1 MEDHLDNFEGVLST
15 NHHYE
20 DIALRKVGLT
30 PSCSGRG
37 AGHQGFPKLSR
48 RGVLLCAAGMAA
60 AGADR
65 SLAGGFQMPKD
76 KATLSTKQFYEDN
89 PTYIDPLDDTASWVI
104 STPQAQNVD
113 PKLLRAASDSLARM
127 KYACSF
133 IVIRNNSIV
142 YEQYYNGSAEN
153 HSNNVHSA
161 SKSILGASI
170 GIAVGRGL
178 IPSIDTPIS
187 AILPAKYANLMD
199 ETKKTITV
207 EHLLTLTSGLKWT
220 EDRTEYRI
228 ERADDWIA
236 AILSLPMNSKPG
248 TSFNY
253 STGDTHLA
261 SAVLTEAAKMP
272 TYEFIHQN
280 LLLPMGIKAEHWGRD
295 PQGYFSGGYNFYLT
309 PRKLAKFGV
318 LYLNK
323 GNWRG
328 QQLVPE
334 AWVEASMRA
343 QTDAGAPYNYGYNLW
358 LRNLGAHNVAM
369 AWGFGGQ
376 MVYIIEDL
384 NMIVVMTTNTK
395 DFNPDPFNGKHIVES
410 YVIPAAKG

>member
-1 MEDHLDNFEGVLST
+1 LDKFEGTLST

-20 DIALRKVGLT
+20 DIALREVALA
-30 PSCSGRG
+30 PRRSGRG

-48 RGVLLCAAGMAA
+48 RGVLLGAAGMAA

-65 SLAGGFQMPKD
+65 SLAGCTRGHQMSKI
-76 KATLSTKQFYEDN
+76 KGTLSTKQFYEDN
-89 PTYIDPLDDTASWVI
+89 PTYIDPVDDTASWII

-113 PKLLRAASDSLARM
+113 PTMLQAASDCLTDM
-127 KYACSF
+127 KYACSL
-133 IVIRNNSIV
+133 IVVRNNAII

-170 GIAVGRGL
+170 GIAVSRGL
-178 IPSIDTPIS
+178 IPSVDTPICS
-187 AILPAKYANLMD
+187 LLPAKYANLMD
-199 ETKKTITV
+199 ATKKTITV
-207 EHLLTLTSGLKWT
+207 KHLLTLTSGLRWAEDST
-220 EDRTEYRI
+220 EHRI

-236 AILSLPMNSKPG
+236 AIIGLPMASRPG
-248 TSFNY
+248 TTFNY

-261 SAVLTEAAKMP
+261 SAVLTEAAKMSAC
-272 TYEFIHQN
+272 EFIHQS
-280 LLLPMGIKAEHWGRD
+280 LLLPMGIMAEHWGQD
-295 PQGYFSGGYNFYLT
+295 PQGYFSGGCNFYLT

-328 QQLVPE
+328 HQLVP
-334 AWVEASMRA
+334 ATWVKASMRA
-343 QTDAGAPYNYGYNLW
+343 QADAGTPYNYGYNFW
-358 LRNLGAHNVAM
+358 LRNLGVHNVAM

-395 DFNPDPFNGKHIVES
+395 DFNQDSFNGKRIVES
-410 YVIPAAKG
+410 YVIPAAGG